1 MATKRVEDIIP
12 PSRRRAAQSES
23 VPVADTY
30 EPRKGSG
37 RPIIT
42 LVLIL
47 LVALIIGGG
56 VAMLFAGAKV
66 VVHPLEREVPVN
78 TTLSASEIETALL
91 PFEVVRIEKVATQPV
106 PADGSETVEDRAS
119 GTVTVYNEFSSSAQR
134 WVTNTRFES
143 PNGLIYRV
151 KEPVTIPGM
160 KDGKPG
166 TVEVTIY
173 ADEAGDVYN
182 TGLVDFVIPG
192 LAGSPQFE
200 SLYAKGK
207 TPLSGGFI
215 GERPVVSESKA
226 EEVRVLAREAL
237 SKDLNDTIAD
247 QIPSG
252 FTLLGNS
259 VAITFESLSN
269 GEGDGAGQ
277 ASIREKGTASALVFP
292 TDALAASLAE
302 KTIASYNE
310 DAVTIGSTN
319 TLTVSNLPS
328 ASELNGATE
337 LSVAISGT
345 VDIVWKVSADQIKTG
360 ISGKTREAAETVLSN
375 IPGIDRAELI
385 LRPFW
390 RNSFPTDSEKITV
403 SINAS

>member
-1 MATKRVEDIIP
+1 
-12 PSRRRAAQSES
+12 
-23 VPVADTY
+23 
-30 EPRKGSG
+30 
-37 RPIIT
+37 
-42 LVLIL
+42 
-47 LVALIIGGG
+47 
-56 VAMLFAGAKV
+56 MLFAGAKV